1 MKRIT
6 TRMFFRTAFL
16 FLLAIIPACGGS
28 GGGGSSPP
36 GEIVYALAEDDTNAK
51 GLIVENGI
59 SPSGQLYSG
68 APTPI
73 STGGTYPGVFAID
86 KNTSFA
92 FALNSNSSTA
102 SSSFQKGS
110 IQPYNTSTA
119 QSSTGMQAIGN
130 PVPTGSNPTSMA
142 IDPGGNYLVVA
153 DHGNGTATIS
163 GDVEVFKIGSNGA
176 LSKLTPV
183 TLSSS
188 CSNPD
193 KIVFPPSGSNGST
206 SDTFYVVCSSP
217 ELIAKNP
224 PAPTLFSCQIS
235 GTSCTS
241 ISLPTFSNSNSNSI
255 SNMEFS
261 SSGTAFLPGETY
273 TSSSSYNAFLI
284 TCTESP
290 LTCTKLITITP
301 PTGTAPAGDFAID
314 NTTQTAF
321 IGNYSTNS
329 NNSFTNPGIFFTCSS
344 ASSCSDTSYGSSSS
358 SGAPTFLATSP
369 NQSNLYIVS
378 TPDPLPTTTSGNFK
392 TSTGYIY
399 YCPLPSGS
407 SCTQTGTTAD
417 YPVGM
422 TFDPAGKFAFV
433 PTWSGTVSIFQVGS
447 NGQLTPA
454 ASPTINIS
462 GNMVLQVVVP

>member
-1 MKRIT
+1 
-6 TRMFFRTAFL
+6 MFFRTAFL

-36 GEIVYALAEDDTNAK
+36 GEIVYALAEDDTNAN
-51 GLIVENGI
+51 GSIVENAI
-59 SPSGQLYSG
+59 SPSGQLYPG
-68 APTPI
+68 APNPI
-73 STGGTYPGVFAID
+73 STEGTYPVVFAID

-92 FALNSNSSTA
+92 FALNSNSQNDSNA
-102 SSSFQKGS
+102 KPGD

-153 DHGNGTATIS
+153 DHGNGTS
-163 GDVEVFKIGSNGA
+163 GGDVEVFKIGSNGA
-176 LSKLTPV
+176 LSGPTPV

-188 CSNPD
+188 SCPNPD
-193 KIVFPPSGSNGST
+193 KIVFPPSGSTGST

-217 ELIAKNP
+217 ELIAKTSLT
-224 PAPTLFSCQIS
+224 ATLFSCRIS

-241 ISLPTFSNSNSNSI
+241 ISLPTFSNSNAI

-273 TSSSSYNAFLI
+273 TSSSYNAFLI
-284 TCTESP
+284 TCTGNSF
-290 LTCTKLITITP
+290 TCTLNSKTFSP
-301 PTGTAPAGDFAID
+301 GTAPAGDFAID

-321 IGNYSTNS
+321 IGNYSTNG

-358 SGAPTFLATSP
+358 SEAPTFLATSP

-378 TPDPLPTTTSGNFK
+378 TATPLPSSSY
-392 TSTGYIY
+392 TSTNPGPGSIY
-399 YCPLPSGS
+399 YCSLPSNS
-407 SCTQTGTTAD
+407 PSCQSTRTTAP